1 MPTKCPEC
9 ESSVV
14 KEKDEVVL
22 RCSGELNCNAQK
34 SERLKHFVSRTALD
48 IDGIGEKQIDL
59 LYKIKLI
66 ENFSDIIKIK
76 AKKEAI
82 VKLDGWG
89 ELSFSNMVNSIDRKK
104 EIFLSKLIYAL
115 GIRHIGEKNAKLI
128 AGNFE
133 SLDNFKKSILAS
145 NKDLLKAK
153 LINLDGLGPKAI
165 DSFLE
170 YISIKSNYNEI
181 IELLRVCDV
190 SLEIIKIKKT
200 KISNKTILFTG
211 SLQSMSRAEAKAT
224 AERMG
229 AKVVSAI
236 SKSTDMLIY
245 GDKPGSKLTK
255 ANELKVRVF
264 TENEWIE
271 FTKEL

>member
-1 MPTKCPEC
+1 M
-9 ESSVV
+9 
-14 KEKDEVVL
+14 
-22 RCSGELNCNAQK
+22 A
-34 SERLKHFVSRTALD
+34 
-48 IDGIGEKQIDL
+48 IGEKQIDL

-89 ELSFSNMVNSIDRKK
+89 ELSFSNMVKSIDRKK

-133 SLDNFKKSILAS
+133 SLDNFKESILAS

-170 YISIKSNYNEI
+170 YLSIKSNYNEI
-181 IELLRVCDV
+181 LELLRVCDV

-229 AKVVSAI
+229 AKVVSSI

>member
-1 MPTKCPEC
+1 
-9 ESSVV
+9 
-14 KEKDEVVL
+14 
-22 RCSGELNCNAQK
+22 
-34 SERLKHFVSRTALD
+34 
-48 IDGIGEKQIDL
+48 
-59 LYKIKLI
+59 
-66 ENFSDIIKIK
+66 
-76 AKKEAI
+76 
-82 VKLDGWG
+82 
-89 ELSFSNMVNSIDRKK
+89 MVNSIDRKK

-128 AGNFE
+128 AGNFD
-133 SLDNFKKSILAS
+133 SLDNFKESILAS

-170 YISIKSNYNEI
+170 YLSIKSNYNEI
-181 IELLRVCDV
+181 LELLRVCDV

>member
-1 MPTKCPEC
+1 M
-9 ESSVV
+9 
-14 KEKDEVVL
+14 
-22 RCSGELNCNAQK
+22 
-34 SERLKHFVSRTALD
+34 SRTALD

-76 AKKEAI
+76 VKKEAI

-89 ELSFSNMVNSIDRKK
+89 ELSFSNMVKSIDRKK

-133 SLDNFKKSILAS
+133 SLDNFKESILAS

-170 YISIKSNYNEI
+170 YLSIKSNYNEI
-181 IELLRVCDV
+181 LELLRVCDV